1 MTATVNGIEIETLL
15 RWGKSKEVE
24 TKNGSRILRKARPD
38 EAFWELW
45 NANQGAL
52 RSMGISVSKDLSE
65 QWEVC
70 LWQVLDAAEVE
81 RRAKSLENSRAVAAD
96 IVVPAP
102 EGCAYRPYQLAG
114 IRYALER
121 EGTYFADEMG
131 LGKTI
136 EAIGTVNAMPSAH
149 RVLVVTK
156 ASLKIQWHRELSTWL
171 TRKMT
176 VGIADSKCF
185 PSTDVVI
192 INWDIVGKFS
202 KCQEFM
208 WDVVILDEAHYAKNR
223 KAKRT
228 RAVVGY
234 KPSKKELAEGVQS
247 QSGIPAHR
255 RLALSG
261 TPLENCVME
270 LFPVLNYLAPDKFPS
285 RWKFESQFFYGGN
298 NGFGWKTEGVKDWD
312 KLQRYLRETCV
323 LRRLKKDVLTDLPP
337 KTRIIVSLGTEG
349 MEQVLKEER
358 DVQARH
364 DRTLVE
370 AQADYEL
377 AKCVEDDEFKKAI
390 GNLRQRCAVA
400 FDEMAAVRHKDAL
413 AKVPL
418 VIEEIEADI
427 EERGNAKSLVFAH
440 HADVLAKLHAHF
452 PKSVLYSGAEQDQS
466 KRQALVDKFQRD
478 PHCGPFFGSI
488 RAAGEGLNLTAAS
501 LVGFAE
507 EDWVP
512 SKMLQCE
519 DRCLT
524 GETLVWY
531 LRSDIMGLTQIKN
544 IEVGDCVL
552 THLGNFKRVSKVA
565 SHEHRGMMTR
575 VNYLGWCEPIVCTHD
590 HKFYVKR
597 DCQRQWVEAHDLLP
611 TDAMAFPKI
620 KTWKELK
627 QVEIKSGWRLY
638 ETGIKPTVCHCGE
651 SVYARG
657 LCKGHYRELLKQN
670 VRPPKPETV
679 NSRYVR
685 LPDKIEIDDEW
696 LYLFGWYVAEGF
708 SSLDEGKSKFVSFSG
723 HQKERFILEKIAKK
737 INALGIKSTIYEQ
750 KASLGIEMRAY
761 SGELA
766 FWFRDWFGHKAA
778 NKNLPPEIMQLPPKQ
793 ASSFLRGYTDGD
805 GYQRNSQVEW
815 VTASETLCYQ
825 MCLLA
830 IRAGFIPTMRRSS
843 VASGFHWVGGY
854 TKFGKGNARQNDQDC
869 EYIYRPIR
877 SVETYL
883 DKVRVYDLTV
893 EDDHSFTTG
902 FASAHN
908 CHRIGQR
915 DNVLVKHWVVPG
927 TMDANMAAA
936 CVSKQNEADAAL
948 DDKPEL
954 DEPQL
959 VRKWKPLATR
969 RQIEIEASVVTVE
982 QADACWQ
989 CVAELSNL
997 RVCDGVEAVICQQ
1010 LSSMTR
1016 LDNRHAV
1023 LARKLSLRH
1032 RDLLDART
1040 VKKCGG
1046 WQGPEK
1052 RQ

>member
-1 MTATVNGIEIETLL
+1 MTATVNGIEVETLL

-519 DRCLT
+519 DR
-524 GETLVWY
+524 
-531 LRSDIMGLTQIKN
+531 
-544 IEVGDCVL
+544 
-552 THLGNFKRVSKVA
+552 A
-565 SHEHRGMMTR
+565 
-575 VNYLGWCEPIVCTHD
+575 
-590 HKFYVKR
+590 
-597 DCQRQWVEAHDLLP
+597 
-611 TDAMAFPKI
+611 
-620 KTWKELK
+620 
-627 QVEIKSGWRLY
+627 
-638 ETGIKPTVCHCGE
+638 
-651 SVYARG
+651 
-657 LCKGHYRELLKQN
+657 
-670 VRPPKPETV
+670 
-679 NSRYVR
+679 
-685 LPDKIEIDDEW
+685 
-696 LYLFGWYVAEGF
+696 
-708 SSLDEGKSKFVSFSG
+708 
-723 HQKERFILEKIAKK
+723 
-737 INALGIKSTIYEQ
+737 
-750 KASLGIEMRAY
+750 
-761 SGELA
+761 
-766 FWFRDWFGHKAA
+766 
-778 NKNLPPEIMQLPPKQ
+778 
-793 ASSFLRGYTDGD
+793 
-805 GYQRNSQVEW
+805 
-815 VTASETLCYQ
+815 
-825 MCLLA
+825 
-830 IRAGFIPTMRRSS
+830 
-843 VASGFHWVGGY
+843 
-854 TKFGKGNARQNDQDC
+854 
-869 EYIYRPIR
+869 
-877 SVETYL
+877 
-883 DKVRVYDLTV
+883 
-893 EDDHSFTTG
+893 
-902 FASAHN
+902 
-908 CHRIGQR
+908 HRIGQR